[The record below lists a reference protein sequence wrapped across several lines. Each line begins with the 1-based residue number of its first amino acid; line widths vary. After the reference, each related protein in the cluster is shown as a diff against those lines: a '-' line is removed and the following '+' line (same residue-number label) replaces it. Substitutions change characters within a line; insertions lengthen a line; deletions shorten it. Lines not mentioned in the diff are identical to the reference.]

1 MRPIAVCQTA
11 HLLLTHRHR
20 GQAPSHICF
29 VLSAVLI
36 EYNAIPL
43 KIVNENRYQSLI
55 SWYTIAPQSLA
66 RMPPH
71 LAHSLGS
78 SFMRRT
84 LVCICVL
91 QAFSP
96 FTWAEALPADKA
108 SVELQATS
116 ITGTADYETAQG
128 PVKGYLATRSASA
141 TRTDTAIH
149 ETPQSISVVTK
160 DAVED
165 IGATRLQDAL
175 DYAGGVG
182 RANNFGGQGLTTFTV
197 RGFTTGE
204 FYRNGFPINRG
215 YPNTPDANT
224 IERLEVLRG
233 PATMLY
239 GRGDPGGT
247 FNVVSKQP
255 LAEPTVTL
263 GSQLDDQGMQR
274 ATLDASG
281 PLDEQGRLAYRLNVV
296 GEGGDTFRDHVETER
311 YGVTPVITWQAS
323 DDTKV
328 IFEGDFMRN
337 NHPLDR
343 GLTRFA
349 NQKGTASRDTFW
361 GDKDVGKLH
370 NDNSVAQLRFE
381 HLLNDNWTL
390 GGGFQYLDGTLQGNG
405 IEANSLAADGHT
417 LNRNFNYR
425 KLEWTDKDTQL
436 NLTGHF
442 STGGFDHTLLTGVE
456 FEDYD
461 YKSIIQRSSASYTS
475 DIFNPVYGKPR
486 PALTSTPTHDTEN
499 LKTYSAF
506 VQDQVALTER
516 LKVLAGARFERFE
529 HEYKS
534 YVTGVKPWNA
544 SDNAVT
550 PRVGVTYDLTD
561 TVAVYADAARSFKPN
576 TGASLQGGGFDPE
589 KGKSYEMGL
598 KWQGFDRQLSVDA
611 AIYQIDKKNVLTND
625 PADPTG
631 ISKVAA
637 GQVRS
642 RGLDLNVAGNL
653 TPEWRVIGGYAYVDA
668 KVTKDNTIRVGS
680 HLANI
685 PRNSFSLLN
694 VYEFQDGALKGLGLG
709 AGTKYVD
716 ERVGQTSNTA
726 FTMDGYTVVDLLSYY
741 KVNEKV
747 RLNLDVKNLFN
758 RDFEEG
764 AFGNFYAYP
773 GEPRTVQVGIAYTL

>member
-1 MRPIAVCQTA
+1 
-11 HLLLTHRHR
+11 
-20 GQAPSHICF
+20 
-29 VLSAVLI
+29 
-36 EYNAIPL
+36 
-43 KIVNENRYQSLI
+43 
-55 SWYTIAPQSLA
+55 
-66 RMPPH
+66 
-71 LAHSLGS
+71 
-78 SFMRRT
+78 MRRT
-84 LVCICVL
+84 LISICVL

-96 FTWAEALPADKA
+96 FTWAEVA
-108 SVELQATS
+108 STETTRVELQATN
-116 ITGTADYETAQG
+116 ITGAADYETAQG
-128 PVKGYLATRSASA
+128 PVQGYHATRSASA
-141 TRTDTAIH
+141 TRTDTSIH
-149 ETPQSISVVTK
+149 ETPQSISVVSK
-160 DAVED
+160 DVVED

-215 YPNTPDANT
+215 YPNMPDANS

-255 LAEPTVTL
+255 LAEPKVTL

-311 YGVTPVITWQAS
+311 YGVTPVITWQAT

-343 GLTRFA
+343 GLTRYA
-349 NQKGTASRDTFW
+349 NQKGTPSRDTFW
-361 GDKDVGKLH
+361 GEKDIGKLH
-370 NDNSVAQLRFE
+370 NDNNMAQLRFE

-390 GGGFQYLDGTLQGNG
+390 GGGFQWLDGTLQGNA
-405 IEANSLAADGHT
+405 IEANSLAADGRT
-417 LNRNFNYR
+417 LSRNFNYR

-461 YKSIIQRSSASYTS
+461 YKSIIQRSSGLAGSYPI
-475 DIFNPVYGKPR
+475 DIFDPVYGQPR
-486 PALTSTPTHDTEN
+486 PALTRTPTHDKEN
-499 LKTYSAF
+499 LKTYAAF

-529 HEYKS
+529 HDYES
-534 YVTGVKPWNA
+534 YVTGVKPWNTA
-544 SDNAVT
+544 DNAVT
-550 PRVGVTYDLTD
+550 PRVGVIYDLTE

-576 TGASLQGGGFDPE
+576 TGAAREGGGFEPE
-589 KGKSYEMGL
+589 KGKSYEMGI
-598 KWQGFDRQLSVDA
+598 KWEALERQLSVDA
-611 AIYQIDKKNVLTND
+611 AIYQIEKKNVLTTD
-625 PADPTG
+625 PLDSTF
-631 ISKVAA
+631 SVAA

-642 RGLDLNVAGNL
+642 RGFDLNVAGNI

-668 KVTKDNTIRVGS
+668 EVTKDNTIRVGS
-680 HLANI
+680 RLANI

-709 AGTKYVD
+709 AGGKYVA
-716 ERVGQTSNTA
+716 ERVGQTSNTPFSMGA
-726 FTMDGYTVVDLLSYY
+726 YTVVDLLGYY
-741 KVNEKV
+741 KVNDKV

-758 RDFEEG
+758 RDYEEG
-764 AFGNFYAYP
+764 AFGNVYAYP

>member
-1 MRPIAVCQTA
+1 
-11 HLLLTHRHR
+11 
-20 GQAPSHICF
+20 
-29 VLSAVLI
+29 
-36 EYNAIPL
+36 
-43 KIVNENRYQSLI
+43 
-55 SWYTIAPQSLA
+55 
-66 RMPPH
+66 
-71 LAHSLGS
+71 
-78 SFMRRT
+78 MRRT
-84 LVCICVL
+84 LVSLCVL

-96 FTWAEALPADKA
+96 LSWAEVESAEKA
-108 SVELQATS
+108 GIELQATS

-128 PVKGYLATRSASA
+128 PVQGYHATRSASA

-149 ETPQSISVVTK
+149 ETPQSISVVSK
-160 DAVED
+160 DVVED

-215 YPNTPDANT
+215 YPNMPDANT

-247 FNVVSKQP
+247 FNVISKQP

-296 GEGGDTFRDHVETER
+296 GEGGETFRDHVETER
-311 YGVTPVITWQAS
+311 YGVTPVITWQAT

-343 GLTRFA
+343 GLTRFT

-370 NDNSVAQLRFE
+370 NDNNMAQLRFE

-390 GGGFQYLDGTLQGNG
+390 GGGFQWLDGTLQGNA

-425 KLEWTDKDTQL
+425 KLEWTDKDAQL

-442 STGGFDHTLLTGVE
+442 STGAFDHTLLTGVE

-461 YKSIIQRSSASYTS
+461 YKSIIQRSSAAYTS

-486 PALTSTPTHDTEN
+486 PALTSTPTHDKEN

-506 VQDQVALTER
+506 IQDQVALTER

-529 HEYKS
+529 HEYET
-534 YVTGVKPWNA
+534 YVAGGKNWKA
-544 SDNAVT
+544 SDNSVT
-550 PRVGVTYDLTD
+550 PRVGAIYDLTD
-561 TVAVYADAARSFKPN
+561 TLAIYADAARSFKPN
-576 TGASLQGGGFDPE
+576 TGASSGGVGFEPE
-589 KGKSYEMGL
+589 KGKSYEMGI
-598 KWQGFDRQLSVDA
+598 KWEGLDRQLSVDA
-611 AIYQIDKKNVLTND
+611 AIYQIDKKNVLTTD
-625 PADPTG
+625 PLDPN
-631 ISKVAA
+631 SKVAA

-642 RGLDLNVAGNL
+642 RGFDLNVAGNL

-668 KVTKDNTIRVGS
+668 EVTKDNTIRVGS
-680 HLANI
+680 RLANI

-694 VYEFQDGALKGLGLG
+694 VYEFQDGSLKGLGLG
-709 AGTKYVD
+709 AGAKYVD
-716 ERVGQTSNTA
+716 ERVGQTSNTP
-726 FTMDGYTVVDLLSYY
+726 FSMDAYTVVDLLSYY
-741 KVNEKV
+741 KVNDKV

>member
-1 MRPIAVCQTA
+1 
-11 HLLLTHRHR
+11 
-20 GQAPSHICF
+20 
-29 VLSAVLI
+29 
-36 EYNAIPL
+36 
-43 KIVNENRYQSLI
+43 
-55 SWYTIAPQSLA
+55 
-66 RMPPH
+66 
-71 LAHSLGS
+71 
-78 SFMRRT
+78 MRRT
-84 LVCICVL
+84 LVSICVL

-96 FTWAEALPADKA
+96 LTWAEVAPADKA

-141 TRTDTAIH
+141 TRTDTSIH

-215 YPNTPDANT
+215 YPNMPDANT

-255 LAEPTVTL
+255 LPERTVTL
-263 GSQLDDQGMQR
+263 GSQLNDQGMKR
-274 ATLDASG
+274 GTLDASG
-281 PLDEQGRLAYRLNVV
+281 PLDEEGRLAYRLNVV
-296 GEGGDTFRDHVETER
+296 GEGGETFRDHVETER
-311 YGVTPVITWQAS
+311 YGITPVITWQAT
-323 DDTKV
+323 DATKV

-349 NQKGTASRDTFW
+349 NQKGNASRDTFW

-370 NDNSVAQLRFE
+370 NDNTVAQLRFE

-405 IEANSLAADGHT
+405 IEANSLASDGHT

-442 STGGFDHTLLTGVE
+442 STGGFEHTLLTGVE

-461 YKSIIQRSSASYTS
+461 YKSIIQRSSAPYTS

-529 HEYKS
+529 HEYES
-534 YVTGVKPWNA
+534 YVTGVKPWSA

-589 KGKSYEMGL
+589 KGKSYEMGI
-598 KWQGFDRQLSVDA
+598 KWEGFDRQLSVDA
-611 AIYQIDKKNVLTND
+611 AIYQIDKKNVLTTD

-637 GQVRS
+637 GEVRS
-642 RGLDLNVAGNL
+642 RGFDLNVAGNL
-653 TPEWRVIGGYAYVDA
+653 TPEWRLIGGYAYVDA
-668 KVTKDNTIRVGS
+668 EVTKDNTIRSGTR
-680 HLANI
+680 LMNI

-694 VYEFQDGALKGLGLG
+694 VYEFQDGTLKGLGLG
-709 AGTKYVD
+709 AGAKYVD
-716 ERVGQTSNTA
+716 ERAGQTAITA
-726 FTMDGYTVVDLLSYY
+726 FAMDAYTVVDLLSYY
-741 KVNEKV
+741 KVNDKV

-758 RDFEEG
+758 REFEEG
-764 AFGNFYAYP
+764 AFGNIYAYP
-773 GEPRTVQVGIAYTL
+773 GAPRTVQVGIAYTL

>member
-1 MRPIAVCQTA
+1 
-11 HLLLTHRHR
+11 
-20 GQAPSHICF
+20 
-29 VLSAVLI
+29 
-36 EYNAIPL
+36 
-43 KIVNENRYQSLI
+43 
-55 SWYTIAPQSLA
+55 
-66 RMPPH
+66 
-71 LAHSLGS
+71 
-78 SFMRRT
+78 MRRT
-84 LVCICVL
+84 LISICVL

-96 FTWAEALPADKA
+96 FTWAEVA
-108 SVELQATS
+108 STETTRVELQATN
-116 ITGTADYETAQG
+116 ITGAADYETAQG
-128 PVKGYLATRSASA
+128 PVQGYHATRSASA
-141 TRTDTAIH
+141 TRTDTSIH
-149 ETPQSISVVTK
+149 ETPQSISVVSK
-160 DAVED
+160 DVVED

-215 YPNTPDANT
+215 YPNMPDANS

-247 FNVVSKQP
+247 FNVVSKHP
-255 LAEPTVTL
+255 LAEPKVTL

-311 YGVTPVITWQAS
+311 YGVTPVVTWQAT

-343 GLTRFA
+343 GLTRYA
-349 NQKGTASRDTFW
+349 NQKGTPSRDTFW
-361 GDKDVGKLH
+361 GEKDVGKLH
-370 NDNSVAQLRFE
+370 NDNNMAQLRFE

-390 GGGFQYLDGTLQGNG
+390 GGGFQWLDGTLQGNA
-405 IEANSLAADGHT
+405 IEANSLAADGRT
-417 LNRNFNYR
+417 LSRNFNYR

-461 YKSIIQRSSASYTS
+461 YKSIIQRSSGLAGSYPI
-475 DIFNPVYGKPR
+475 DIFDPVYGQPR
-486 PALTSTPTHDTEN
+486 PALTRTPTHDKEN
-499 LKTYSAF
+499 LKTYAAF

-529 HEYKS
+529 HDYES

-544 SDNAVT
+544 ADNAVT
-550 PRVGVTYDLTD
+550 PRVGVIYDLTE

-576 TGASLQGGGFDPE
+576 TGAAREGGGFEPE
-589 KGKSYEMGL
+589 KGKSYEMGI
-598 KWQGFDRQLSVDA
+598 KWEALERQLSVDA
-611 AIYQIDKKNVLTND
+611 AIYQIEKKNVLTTD
-625 PADPTG
+625 PLDSTF
-631 ISKVAA
+631 SVAA

-642 RGLDLNVAGNL
+642 RGFDLNVAGNI

-668 KVTKDNTIRVGS
+668 EVTKDNTIRVGS
-680 HLANI
+680 RLANI

-709 AGTKYVD
+709 AGGKYVA
-716 ERVGQTSNTA
+716 ERVGQTSNTPFSMGA
-726 FTMDGYTVVDLLSYY
+726 YTVVDLLGYY
-741 KVNEKV
+741 KVNDKV

-758 RDFEEG
+758 RDYEEG
-764 AFGNFYAYP
+764 AFGNVYAYP

>member
-1 MRPIAVCQTA
+1 
-11 HLLLTHRHR
+11 
-20 GQAPSHICF
+20 
-29 VLSAVLI
+29 
-36 EYNAIPL
+36 
-43 KIVNENRYQSLI
+43 
-55 SWYTIAPQSLA
+55 
-66 RMPPH
+66 
-71 LAHSLGS
+71 
-78 SFMRRT
+78 MRRT
-84 LVCICVL
+84 LISICVL

-96 FTWAEALPADKA
+96 FTWAEVA
-108 SVELQATS
+108 STETTRVELQATN
-116 ITGTADYETAQG
+116 ITGAADYETAQG
-128 PVKGYLATRSASA
+128 PVQGYHATRSASA
-141 TRTDTAIH
+141 TRTDTSIH
-149 ETPQSISVVTK
+149 ETPQSISVVSK
-160 DAVED
+160 DVVED

-215 YPNTPDANT
+215 YPNMPDANS

-255 LAEPTVTL
+255 LAEPKVTL

-311 YGVTPVITWQAS
+311 YGVTPVVTWQAT

-343 GLTRFA
+343 GLTRYA
-349 NQKGTASRDTFW
+349 NQKGTPSRDTFW
-361 GDKDVGKLH
+361 GEKDVGKLH
-370 NDNSVAQLRFE
+370 NDNNMAQLRFE

-390 GGGFQYLDGTLQGNG
+390 GGGFQWLDGTLQGNA
-405 IEANSLAADGHT
+405 IEANSLAADGRT
-417 LNRNFNYR
+417 LSRNFNYR

-461 YKSIIQRSSASYTS
+461 YKSIIQRSSGLAGSYPI
-475 DIFNPVYGKPR
+475 DIFDPVYGQPR
-486 PALTSTPTHDTEN
+486 PALTRTPTHDKEN
-499 LKTYSAF
+499 LKTYAAF

-529 HEYKS
+529 HDYES
-534 YVTGVKPWNA
+534 YVTGVKPWNTA
-544 SDNAVT
+544 DNAVT
-550 PRVGVTYDLTD
+550 PRVGVIYDLTE

-576 TGASLQGGGFDPE
+576 TGAAREGGGFEPE
-589 KGKSYEMGL
+589 KGKSYEMGI
-598 KWQGFDRQLSVDA
+598 KWEALERQLSVDA
-611 AIYQIDKKNVLTND
+611 AIYQIEKKNVLTTD
-625 PADPTG
+625 PLDSTF
-631 ISKVAA
+631 SVAA

-642 RGLDLNVAGNL
+642 RGFDLNVAGNI

-668 KVTKDNTIRVGS
+668 EVTKDNTIRVGS
-680 HLANI
+680 RLANI

-709 AGTKYVD
+709 AGGKYVA
-716 ERVGQTSNTA
+716 ERVGQTSNTPFSMGA
-726 FTMDGYTVVDLLSYY
+726 YTVVDLLGYY
-741 KVNEKV
+741 KVNDKV

-758 RDFEEG
+758 RDYEEG
-764 AFGNFYAYP
+764 AFGNVYAYP

>member
-1 MRPIAVCQTA
+1 
-11 HLLLTHRHR
+11 
-20 GQAPSHICF
+20 
-29 VLSAVLI
+29 
-36 EYNAIPL
+36 
-43 KIVNENRYQSLI
+43 
-55 SWYTIAPQSLA
+55 
-66 RMPPH
+66 
-71 LAHSLGS
+71 
-78 SFMRRT
+78 MRRT
-84 LVCICVL
+84 LISLCVL

-96 FTWAEALPADKA
+96 FTWAEVAATEKA
-108 SVELQATS
+108 SLELQATNV
-116 ITGTADYETAQG
+116 TGEADYETAQG
-128 PVKGYLATRSASA
+128 PVQGYHATRSASA
-141 TRTDTAIH
+141 TRTDTSIH
-149 ETPQSISVVTK
+149 ETPQSISVVSR
-160 DAVED
+160 AVVED

-215 YPNTPDANT
+215 YPNMPDANT

-247 FNVVSKQP
+247 FNVVTKQP
-255 LAEPTVTL
+255 LAERTVTL
-263 GSQLDDQGMQR
+263 GSQLNDQGMKR
-274 ATLDASG
+274 GTLDASG
-281 PLDEQGRLAYRLNVV
+281 PLDEEGRLAYRLNVV

-311 YGVTPVITWQAS
+311 YGVTPVLTWQAS

-349 NQKGTASRDTFW
+349 NQKGTPSRDTFW

-370 NDNSVAQLRFE
+370 NDNSMAQLRFE

-390 GGGFQYLDGTLQGNG
+390 GGGFQWLDGTLQGNA

-461 YKSIIQRSSASYTS
+461 YKSIIQRSSAAYTS

-486 PALTSTPTHDTEN
+486 PALTSTPTHDKEN
-499 LKTYSAF
+499 LKTYAAF

-529 HEYKS
+529 HQYET
-534 YVTGVKPWNA
+534 YVKGGQSWEA

-561 TVAVYADAARSFKPN
+561 TLAVYADAARSFKPN
-576 TGASLQGGGFDPE
+576 TGASRDGAGFEPE
-589 KGKSYEMGL
+589 KGKSYEMGI
-598 KWQGFDRQLSVDA
+598 KWEGLDRQLSVDA
-611 AIYQIDKKNVLTND
+611 AIYQIDKKNVLTTD
-625 PADPTG
+625 PEDANY
-631 ISKVAA
+631 KVAA

-642 RGLDLNVAGNL
+642 RGFDLNVAGNL

-668 KVTKDNTIRVGS
+668 EVTKDNTIRVGS
-680 HLANI
+680 PLANI

-694 VYEFQDGALKGLGLG
+694 VYEFQDGRLKGLGLG
-709 AGTKYVD
+709 AGAKYVD

-726 FTMDGYTVVDLLSYY
+726 FSMDAYTVVDLLGYY
-741 KVNEKV
+741 KVNDKV

-773 GEPRTVQVGIAYTL
+773 GAPRTVQVGIAYTL

>member
-1 MRPIAVCQTA
+1 
-11 HLLLTHRHR
+11 
-20 GQAPSHICF
+20 
-29 VLSAVLI
+29 
-36 EYNAIPL
+36 
-43 KIVNENRYQSLI
+43 
-55 SWYTIAPQSLA
+55 
-66 RMPPH
+66 
-71 LAHSLGS
+71 
-78 SFMRRT
+78 MRRT
-84 LVCICVL
+84 LISICVL

-96 FTWAEALPADKA
+96 FTWAEVA
-108 SVELQATS
+108 STETTRVELQATN
-116 ITGTADYETAQG
+116 ITGAADYETAQG
-128 PVKGYLATRSASA
+128 PVQGYHATRSASA
-141 TRTDTAIH
+141 TRTDTSIH
-149 ETPQSISVVTK
+149 ETPQSISVVSK
-160 DAVED
+160 DVVED

-215 YPNTPDANT
+215 YPNMPDANS

-255 LAEPTVTL
+255 LAEPKVTL

-311 YGVTPVITWQAS
+311 YGVTPVVTWQAT

-343 GLTRFA
+343 GLTRYA
-349 NQKGTASRDTFW
+349 NQKGTPSRDTFW
-361 GDKDVGKLH
+361 GEKDIGKLH
-370 NDNSVAQLRFE
+370 NDNNMAQLRFE

-390 GGGFQYLDGTLQGNG
+390 GGGFQWLDGTLQGNA
-405 IEANSLAADGHT
+405 IEANSLAADGRT
-417 LNRNFNYR
+417 LSRNFNYR

-442 STGGFDHTLLTGVE
+442 FTGGFDHTLLMGVE

-461 YKSIIQRSSASYTS
+461 YKSIIQRSSGLAGSYPI
-475 DIFNPVYGKPR
+475 DIFDPVYGQPR
-486 PALTSTPTHDTEN
+486 PALTRTPTHDKEN
-499 LKTYSAF
+499 LKTYAAF

-529 HEYKS
+529 HDYES

-544 SDNAVT
+544 ADNAVT
-550 PRVGVTYDLTD
+550 PRVGVIYDLTE

-576 TGASLQGGGFDPE
+576 TGAAREGGGFEPE
-589 KGKSYEMGL
+589 KGKSYEMGI
-598 KWQGFDRQLSVDA
+598 KWEALERQLSVDA
-611 AIYQIDKKNVLTND
+611 AIYQIEKKNVLTTD
-625 PADPTG
+625 PLDSTF
-631 ISKVAA
+631 SVAA

-642 RGLDLNVAGNL
+642 RGFDLNVAGNI

-668 KVTKDNTIRVGS
+668 EVTKDNTIRVGS
-680 HLANI
+680 RLANI

-709 AGTKYVD
+709 AGGKYVA
-716 ERVGQTSNTA
+716 ERVGQTSNTPFSMGA
-726 FTMDGYTVVDLLSYY
+726 YTVVDLLGYY
-741 KVNEKV
+741 KVNDKV

-758 RDFEEG
+758 RDYEEG
-764 AFGNFYAYP
+764 AFGNVYAYP